1 MEDSLANK
9 YQRVVSNGKDFKWA
23 TVNAWV
29 PKGSILGSL
38 FFLVYINDLSNELSS
53 NPRLFPDDA
62 SLFSVARDT
71 NLSVIIY

>member
-9 YQRVVSNGKDFKWA
+9 YRRVVSNGKDFKWA

-29 PKGSILGSL
+29 PQGSILGSL

-53 NPRLFPDDA
+53 NPRLSPDDA